1 MARKKIPLS
10 DLEPSD
16 YNPRKI
22 APEHMARLKTLIR
35 EHSGAVEGWDVK
47 DGLRLATTITVNRQ
61 GMRIVGGHQ
70 RVKALLELGQS
81 WIDSADITWVDLV
94 PNSPQEKALNIA
106 LNSQDAA
113 GEWDVEALS
122 VLIGEIQLSDI
133 DVEFTGLADDTIAEL
148 LASLKPPGPGPGG
161 GGDDPPP
168 DPAEKLREK
177 WKTNVG
183 DVWGLGAFTACPKCG
198 KVHELS

>member
-1 MARKKIPLS
+1 MARKKIPLA

-22 APEHMARLKTLIR
+22 TPEHMGRLKTLIR

-70 RVKALLELGQS
+70 RVKALLELSQG

-94 PNSPQEKALNIA
+94 PNSPEEKALNIA

-113 GEWDVEALS
+113 GEWDFEALA
-122 VLIGEIQLSDI
+122 VIVDEIQLSDI
-133 DVEFTGLADDTIAEL
+133 DVEFTGLADDVIESMLRGIELGDGGEPESSTAEADPEEFEGQHTCPRCGL
-148 LASLKPPGPGPGG
+148 EF
-161 GGDDPPP
+161 DD
-168 DPAEKLREK
+168 K
-177 WKTNVG
+177 
-183 DVWGLGAFTACPKCG
+183 
-198 KVHELS
+198 